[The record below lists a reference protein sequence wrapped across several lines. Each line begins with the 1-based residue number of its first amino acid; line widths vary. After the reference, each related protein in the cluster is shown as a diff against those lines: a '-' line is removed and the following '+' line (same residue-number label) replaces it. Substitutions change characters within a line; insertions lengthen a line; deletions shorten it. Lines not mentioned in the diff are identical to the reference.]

1 MTLDKSVSNKS
12 LFMVPCS
19 LLVSLTHYSAK
30 AHERHSEQAGGE
42 EGDGRAFHCL
52 RHFVHGQLLA
62 DAGEQHECESEADSG
77 ANGVPKPRP

>member
-42 EGDGRAFHCL
+42 ERNGSSFHCL
-52 RHFVHGQLLA
+52 RHFVHRQLLA
-62 DAGEQHECESEADSG
+62 DTGEQHQCECETDGG
-77 ANGVPKPRP
+77 ANSVP